1 MYTCKICNTEFK
13 SVDPMGMHL
22 SRKHNMTVETYYE
35 QYIKKENEGK
45 CEICGNPTK
54 FLSIGRGYNPTCS
67 FKCACTKGRITY
79 KIKYG
84 VSTPAKL
91 DKTKENSKKHFEEKY
106 GKGITTPFR
115 SKEVQDKIKQTIQEK
130 YDSNNAFLV
139 KNENG
144 EYKRDITNIK
154 RYGYSCPMKNPIK
167 SKEIIEQKREKYGTA
182 NNFDK
187 IKETVQNKYNVNNSF
202 LVKNEEN
209 VEKRTITC
217 KEKYGYDNP
226 GQVPEFKRKQ
236 MYGKY
241 NAPNG
246 KKYDSS
252 WEYKFELYLIEHN
265 IDYIYQSENTFTWYD
280 VNGKSHEYIP
290 DFYLPNT
297 NEFIEIKGD
306 YFFDKNGKFFDP
318 YDKTEEGY
326 KNAELK
332 WNCMMENQV
341 KVYTGKE
348 LKDLGIL

>member
-13 SVDPMGMHL
+13 SVDPMCMHL
-22 SRKHNMTVETYYE
+22 SRKHNMTVESYYE

-84 VSTPAKL
+84 VSTPSKL

-106 GKGITTPFR
+106 GKGITSPFKL
-115 SKEVQDKIKQTIQEK
+115 KEVQEKIKQTIQEK

-154 RYGYSCPMKNPIK
+154 RYGYSCPMKNPI
-167 SKEIIEQKREKYGTA
+167 
-182 NNFDK
+182 N
-187 IKETVQNKYNVNNSF
+187 
-202 LVKNEEN
+202 
-209 VEKRTITC
+209 
-217 KEKYGYDNP
+217 
-226 GQVPEFKRKQ
+226 RKLI
-236 MYGKY
+236 YGKY

-252 WEYKFELYLIEHN
+252 WEYKFEQYLIEHK
-265 IDYIYQSENTFTWYD
+265 IDYIYQSEDTFTWYD

-306 YFFDKNGKFFDP
+306 YFFDENGKFFDP
-318 YDKTEEGY
+318 YNKTEEGY

-332 WNCMMENQV
+332 WNCMMENHV